1 MRICCYEFN
10 LSRRNIKPM
19 NCVVPWRWEKARVD
33 GCEVPAKQRIG
44 CAGFKEQRTVWI
56 EASGGRRDSVV
67 TWHVRVARVNAHVST
82 IYHLLF
88 ARFLRKIGAG
98 YKDSDHLVPSFSV
111 WRTPA
116 AVALLFIC
124 PENQFFDTWRD
135 VACIFL
141 AYTFPIIFFLIAA
154 ISTTVLCLRRML
166 YLPIEPVECF
176 GRIFSQI
183 LSLLTSRAFTRGSV
197 RGNRRRA
204 TNDDREIYGTGQA
217 DWATNCAYKKNV
229 ECNRNRSDE
238 LPDLNIPLSIKRIIA
253 QVRLA
258 GKLGWTMTITR
269 WLEYKIENW
278 PRRTTPQ
285 RGNREWRHT
294 KRMHN
299 IYVYSS

>member
-1 MRICCYEFN
+1 MPSQCKFEVKRFKNEGSVDLLVDDRVASACSIQRWKWPELETASNEIRIYCYEFN

-19 NCVVPWRWEKARVD
+19 NFVVPWRWEKARVD
-33 GCEVPAKQRIG
+33 GCEVPAKQRSG

-116 AVALLFIC
+116 VVALLFIC

-141 AYTFPIIFFLIAA
+141 AYTFRDIFPDRSHFNHRFMLVSYT
-154 ISTTVLCLRRML
+154 ISN
-166 YLPIEPVECF
+166 
-176 GRIFSQI
+176 
-183 LSLLTSRAFTRGSV
+183 LS
-197 RGNRRRA
+197 
-204 TNDDREIYGTGQA
+204 
-217 DWATNCAYKKNV
+217 NV
-229 ECNRNRSDE
+229 SGGFFPKFYRF
-238 LPDLNIPLSIKRIIA
+238 
-253 QVRLA
+253 
-258 GKLGWTMTITR
+258 
-269 WLEYKIENW
+269 
-278 PRRTTPQ
+278 
-285 RGNREWRHT
+285 
-294 KRMHN
+294 
-299 IYVYSS
+299 